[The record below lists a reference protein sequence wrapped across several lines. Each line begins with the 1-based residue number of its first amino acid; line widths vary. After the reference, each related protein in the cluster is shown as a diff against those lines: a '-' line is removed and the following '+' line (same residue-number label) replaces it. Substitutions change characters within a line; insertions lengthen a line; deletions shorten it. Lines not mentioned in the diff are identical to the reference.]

1 MANFNFG
8 YEYRNTFLHNLHP
21 IAAGF
26 LMVFLATL
34 ASIWFDLIFLTALL
48 ALSFIVFKIAR
59 TPKDLVIPLILAR
72 LSFFLLGTFTSPV
85 WVFMADP
92 SFFKKLPSEFVS
104 KEILQITPRDFPLLG
119 YTAIT
124 YGSLYFRLSHL
135 FKSYIVLLLAFS
147 LVWILN
153 PSDLFQYLIS
163 IGMPNHISLPLIVA
177 FRFTPIMAE
186 QMMNIWN
193 AQTLRGRRLTKER
206 NLTRFF
212 KQATE
217 FTYPLARR
225 FVTSIDVATIAVV
238 NRGFGHQKMSPRRAF
253 SFSITDKM
261 VLTILPPILVLLFY
275 LCVTPPWYLG
285 NI

>member
-1 MANFNFG
+1 
-8 YEYRNTFLHNLHP
+8 
-21 IAAGF
+21 
-26 LMVFLATL
+26 
-34 ASIWFDLIFLTALL
+34 
-48 ALSFIVFKIAR
+48 
-59 TPKDLVIPLILAR
+59 
-72 LSFFLLGTFTSPV
+72 
-85 WVFMADP
+85 MADP
-92 SFFKKLPSEFVS
+92 SFFKKLPYEFVTT
-104 KEILQITPRDFPLLG
+104 EVLQITPKGFPLLG
-119 YTAIT
+119 YTAVT

-153 PSDLFQYLIS
+153 PSDLFQYLIT
-163 IGMPNHISLPLIVA
+163 IGVPNHISLPLIVA

-193 AQTLRGRRLTKER
+193 AQTLRGRHLGKER

-225 FVTSIDVATIAVV
+225 FVASINTATIAVV
-238 NRGFGHQKMSPRRAF
+238 NRGFGHQKMSPRREF
-253 SFSITDKM
+253 SFSTKDKV
-261 VLTILPPILVLLFY
+261 VLVLLPLLLILLFY

-285 NI
+285 AI